1 MYVCCGVGCVRLS
14 RCVWM
19 RTVLDANGEARCCR
33 LVEGMC
39 IWMRMVLDADGEA
52 RCCRL
57 VERMCIWMRMVLW
70 VDGEARCCRLV
81 EGMCIWM
88 WTAKRVAVAWL
99 RIFFIFCLRRGGGYM
114 YS

>member
-19 RTVLDANGEARCCR
+19 R
-33 LVEGMC
+33 
-39 IWMRMVLDADGEA
+39 MVLDVDGEA

-57 VERMCIWMRMVLW
+57 VERMCIWMRT
-70 VDGEARCCRLV
+70 AR
-81 EGMCIWM
+81 
-88 WTAKRVAVAWL
+88 RVAVAWL

>member
-19 RTVLDANGEARCCR
+19 R
-33 LVEGMC
+33 
-39 IWMRMVLDADGEA
+39 MVLDVDGEA

-57 VERMCIWMRMVLW
+57 VERMCIWMRMVLGVDGEARCCRLVGRMCIW
-70 VDGEARCCRLV
+70 MWMVLGVDGEARCCRLV

-88 WTAKRVAVAWL
+88 RMAKRVAVAWL

>member
-1 MYVCCGVGCVRLS
+1 MYVCCCVGCVRLS

-19 RTVLDANGEARCCR
+19 R
-33 LVEGMC
+33 
-39 IWMRMVLDADGEA
+39 MVLD
-52 RCCRL
+52 
-57 VERMCIWMRMVLW
+57 

-88 WTAKRVAVAWL
+88 WMAKRVAVAWL

>member
-1 MYVCCGVGCVRLS
+1 MYVCCCVGCVRLS

-19 RTVLDANGEARCCR
+19 R
-33 LVEGMC
+33 
-39 IWMRMVLDADGEA
+39 MVLD
-52 RCCRL
+52 
-57 VERMCIWMRMVLW
+57 

-88 WTAKRVAVAWL
+88 WMAKRVAIAWL